1 MIIIEKRNPLIP
13 KNKKMDWIKNIKNI
27 FSIKKAFVETSWN
40 WIDDWLFVDL
50 FNEYSSR
57 DLHKLSKTDYLNFY
71 KWRCFVAVWT
81 IAQAVS
87 QLDRQ
92 VTDGKW
98 KPINDPLLDLI
109 SDEFL
114 LNVVSYMKLNGWVYI
129 WKNMVWN
136 KVVNLHI
143 LRPDLV
149 HAILNDT
156 KTAIDHYDYNYSP
169 NKKKR
174 FEVDEIISIQ
184 NFNPLYPYPLNIDW
198 LSDVQAIA
206 TAIDA
211 DYQASKW
218 NWKFFYNNASVDG
231 VLETEQNLSPE
242 NVEKIQNKRDQ
253 KYRWTDNAHKI
264 WILTGGLK
272 YRAVNPSQKEMD
284 FVESRRFNR
293 DEILWFFKV
302 PKAMIGLWE
311 WNGNNLNVRAYEQIF
326 ARQVVKPLAKRIA
339 RSLNYEL
346 FGEWK
351 WFEFVNIVPN
361 DLEQTRQDWLA
372 NWMTL
377 NEFRATRNLPP
388 VKDGDKLRSAYI
400 LGAYGAWSDAW
411 NQDQEVVDLDKEFE
425 QPIMKNLELKKKID
439 WIIEKS
445 IKEKT
450 RWTEEYNQKYRER
463 KMERNNKF
471 DQLYLDKIEKIFEK
485 QQKEILSEYKTRY
498 KENVKEWK
506 SIKIDKKAEM
516 KFPLLSIEKRAL
528 IYYQFLKETQN
539 ELVKTEAEQAL
550 IEVWLVH
557 DFVISDSLE
566 KQLMKNIQKFAWSID
581 TDTNKKLQNN
591 FEKILSE
598 WLSFD
603 QGKDLLL
610 ETFTELKT
618 SRAELIVRTET
629 VRAWNWG
636 SELWRK
642 ESGVVEKK
650 QRYTALD
657 ERVCEYCWPMNWKIV
672 WLWENYF
679 DKWDVLI
686 WVNGGEMK
694 LDYSATPYPPLHCN
708 CRCVILPVIE

>member
-27 FSIKKAFVETSWN
+27 FSTKKAFVETDWR

-57 DLHKLSKTDYLNFY
+57 DLHKLSKTDYLSFY

-81 IAQAVS
+81 IAQSVA

-114 LNVVSYMKLNGWVYI
+114 LNVVSYMKLNGGVYI
-129 WKNMVWN
+129 WKNKVWN
-136 KVVNLHI
+136 KVVELQI
-143 LRPDLV
+143 LRPDLC
-149 HAILNDT
+149 HAILNST
-156 KTAIDHYDYNYSP
+156 KTAVDHYDYILSP
-169 NKKKR
+169 EKKMR
-174 FEVDEIISIQ
+174 FEKDEIISIQ
-184 NFNPLYPYPLNIDW
+184 NFNPRFPYPLNIEW

-206 TAIDA
+206 TAIDT

-218 NWKFFYNNASVDG
+218 SWKFFYNNASVDG
-231 VLETEQNLSPE
+231 VLETDQDLSPE
-242 NVEKIQNKRDQ
+242 KVDIIQNKWDQ

-272 YRAVNPSQKEMD
+272 YKPTNPNQKEMD

-302 PKAMIGLWE
+302 PKAMIWLWE
-311 WNGNNLNVRAYEQIF
+311 WNGANLNVRAYEQIF
-326 ARQVVKPLAKRIA
+326 ARQVVKPLAKRIQWV
-339 RSLNYEL
+339 LNYEL

-351 WFEFVNIVPN
+351 RFEFVNIVPS
-361 DLEQTRQDWLA
+361 DLEQTRQDRLA
-372 NWMTL
+372 NGMTL

-400 LGAYGAWSDAW
+400 MWSYGSWSDAW
-411 NQDQEVVDLDKEFE
+411 NQEQEIVDLDKEVE
-425 QPIMKNLELKKKID
+425 KPIMKDLVLKKKIE
-439 WIIEKS
+439 WIIEKNV
-445 IKEKT
+445 KEKI
-450 RWTEEYNQKYRER
+450 RWTEEYNQKYWET

-471 DQLYLDKIEKIFEK
+471 DQLYLDKIEKVFEK
-485 QQKEILSEYKTRY
+485 QQKEILAEYKKRH
-498 KENVKEWK
+498 KENVVEWK
-506 SIKIDKKAEM
+506 SIKVDKKAEM

-528 IYYQFLKETQN
+528 IYYQFLKDTQN
-539 ELVKTEAEQAL
+539 ELVKTEAEEWL
-550 IEVWLVH
+550 IEVWLVQ
-557 DFVISDSLE
+557 DFVISETLE
-566 KQLMKNIQKFAWSID
+566 KQLMKNIEKFAWSID
-581 TDTNKKLQNN
+581 TDTNKKLQRN
-591 FEKILSE
+591 FEQILAQ

-603 QGKDLLL
+603 EWKDLLL
-610 ETFTELKT
+610 ETFDELKT

-642 ESGVVEKK
+642 QSGVVEKK

-657 ERVCEYCWPMNWKIV
+657 ERVCEFCWPMNWKIV
-672 WLWENYF
+672 WIDENYF
-679 DKWDVLI
+679 DKWNVLI
-686 WVNGGEMK
+686 GANWHELK
-694 LDYSATPYPPLHCN
+694 LDYSATPYPPLHPN

>member
-1 MIIIEKRNPLIP
+1 
-13 KNKKMDWIKNIKNI
+13 MDWIKNIKNL
-27 FSIKKAFVETSWN
+27 FSTKKWFVETNSH

-81 IAQAVS
+81 IAQAVA

-114 LNVVSYMKLNGWVYI
+114 LNVVSYMKLNGGVYI

-136 KVVNLHI
+136 KVVRLDI

-156 KTAIDHYDYNYSP
+156 KTSIDHYDYNLTP
-169 NKKKR
+169 NKKRR

-184 NFNPLYPYPLNIDW
+184 NFNPRFPYPLNIEW

-242 NVEKIQNKRDQ
+242 NVEIIQNKWDQ
-253 KYRWTDNAHKI
+253 KYRWTDNAHKV

-272 YRAVNPSQKEMD
+272 YKPVNASQKEMD

-293 DEILWFFKV
+293 DEILWFFRV
-302 PKAMIGLWE
+302 PKAMIWLWE
-311 WNGNNLNVRAYEQIF
+311 WSWNNLNVRAYQGIF
-326 ARQVVKPLAKRIA
+326 AREVVKPLATRIA
-339 RSLNYEL
+339 EAFNYEL
-346 FGEWK
+346 FGEWVR
-351 WFEFVNIVPN
+351 FEFVNIVPT
-361 DLEQTRQDWLA
+361 DLEQTRQDRLA
-372 NWMTL
+372 NAMTL

-388 VKDGDKLRSAYI
+388 VADWDKLRSAYI
-400 LGAYGAWSDAW
+400 LGVWGAWSDAG
-411 NQDQEVVDLDKEFE
+411 NEEQEIVDLDKWLNFPE
-425 QPIMKNLELKKKID
+425 MKNLELKGKVQG
-439 WIIEKS
+439 IIEKK
-445 IKEKT
+445 IKENT
-450 RWTEEYNQKYRER
+450 RWTEEYNQKYWER
-463 KMERNNKF
+463 KIQRNNKF
-471 DQLYLDKIEKIFEK
+471 DEIYFAKIQRVFEK
-485 QQKEILSEYKTRY
+485 QEREILKEYKSRY

-506 SIKIDKKAEM
+506 SMKVNKKAEL
-516 KFPLLSIEKRAL
+516 KFPLLSMAKRGL
-528 IYYQFLKETQN
+528 IYYSYLKDAQD
-539 ELVKTEAEQAL
+539 ELVKMEAEQAL
-550 IEVWLVH
+550 IEVWIVR
-557 DFVISDSLE
+557 DFIISEALE
-566 KQLMKNIQKFAWSID
+566 KQLMKNIEKFAWSID
-581 TDTNKKLQNN
+581 EDTNKKLVAD
-591 FEKILSE
+591 FTTILEK

-603 QGKDLLL
+603 NWKDLLL
-610 ETFTELKT
+610 STFNELKT
-618 SRAELIVRTET
+618 TRADLIVRTET
-629 VRAWNWG
+629 IRAWNRW
-636 SELWRK
+636 SQIWRE

-657 ERVCEYCWPMNWKIV
+657 ERVCEFCWPMNWKII
-672 WLWENYF
+672 WLNENF
-679 DKWDVLI
+679 FNQGNVLI
-686 WVNGGEMK
+686 GADGHEMK
-694 LDYSATPYPPLHCN
+694 LDYSNTPYPPLHPN
-708 CRCVILPVIE
+708 CRCVILPVVE

>member
-1 MIIIEKRNPLIP
+1 
-13 KNKKMDWIKNIKNI
+13 MDWIKNIKNL
-27 FSIKKAFVETSWN
+27 FSTKKWFVETNSH

-81 IAQAVS
+81 IAQAVA

-114 LNVVSYMKLNGWVYI
+114 LNVVSYMKLNGGVYI

-136 KVVNLHI
+136 KVARLDI

-156 KTAIDHYDYNYSP
+156 KTSIDHYEYNLTP
-169 NKKKR
+169 NKKRR

-184 NFNPLYPYPLNIDW
+184 NFNPRFPYPLNIEW

-242 NVEKIQNKRDQ
+242 NVEIIQNKWDQ
-253 KYRWTDNAHKI
+253 KYRWTDNAHKV

-272 YRAVNPSQKEMD
+272 YKPVNASQKEMD

-293 DEILWFFKV
+293 DEILWFFRV
-302 PKAMIGLWE
+302 PKAMIWLWE
-311 WNGNNLNVRAYEQIF
+311 WDNALNVRAFEQIF
-326 ARQVVKPLAKRIA
+326 AKQVVKPLAKRIA
-339 RSLNYEL
+339 WALNYEL

-361 DLEQTRQDWLA
+361 DLEQTRQDRLA
-372 NWMTL
+372 NGITL

-400 LGAYGAWSDAW
+400 MWSYGAGSEAW
-411 NQDQEVVDLDKEFE
+411 NQDQEVVDLDKEVE
-425 QPIMKNLELKKKID
+425 KPIMKDLCLKKKID
-439 WIIEKS
+439 WIIEKN
-445 IKEKT
+445 IKEKI
-450 RWTEEYNQKYRER
+450 RWTEEYNQKYWET

-471 DQLYLDKIEKIFEK
+471 DQLYLDKIERVFEK
-485 QQKEILSEYKTRY
+485 QQKEILAEYKKRH
-498 KENVKEWK
+498 KENVVEWK
-506 SIKIDKKAEM
+506 SVKVDKKAEM
-516 KFPLLSIEKRAL
+516 KFPLLSIQKWAL
-528 IYYQFLKETQN
+528 IYYQYLKSTQD
-539 ELVKTEAEQAL
+539 ELVKTEAEEAL
-550 IEVWLVH
+550 IEVWLVQ
-557 DFVISDSLE
+557 DFVISETLE
-566 KQLMKNIQKFAWSID
+566 KQLMKNIEKFAWSID
-581 TDTNKKLQNN
+581 IDTNKKLQSN
-591 FEKILSE
+591 FEQILSQ
-598 WLSFD
+598 WLSFEEW
-603 QGKDLLL
+603 KELLL
-610 ETFTELKT
+610 ETFTDLKT
-618 SRAELIVRTET
+618 TRAELIVRTET
-629 VRAWNWG
+629 VRAWNWW

-642 ESGVVEKK
+642 ESGVVEQKE
-650 QRYTALD
+650 RYTALD
-657 ERVCEYCWPMNWKIV
+657 ERVCEFCWPMNWKII

-679 DKWDVLI
+679 DKWNVLI
-686 WVNGGEMK
+686 GADWHEMK
-694 LDYSATPYPPLHCN
+694 LDYSATPFPPLHPN
-708 CRCVILPVIE
+708 CRCVILPVIK

>member
-1 MIIIEKRNPLIP
+1 
-13 KNKKMDWIKNIKNI
+13 MDWIKNIKKI
-27 FSIKKAFVETSWN
+27 FSTKKAFVETNWN
-40 WIDDWLFVDL
+40 WFDDWLFVDL
-50 FNEYSSR
+50 MNEYSSR

-71 KWRCFVAVWT
+71 KGRCFVAIST
-81 IAQAVS
+81 IAQSVA

-92 VTDGKW
+92 VTDWKG

-114 LNVVSYMKLNGWVYI
+114 LNIVAYMKLNGGVYI
-129 WKNMVWN
+129 RKNMVWN
-136 KVVNLHI
+136 KVFDLQI

-149 HAILNDT
+149 HTILNDS
-156 KTAIDHYDYNYSP
+156 KTEIDHYEYAYSP
-169 NKKKR
+169 DKKR
-174 FEVDEIISIQ
+174 RFEKEEIISIQ
-184 NFNPLYPYPLNIDW
+184 NFNPRFPYPLNIDW

-231 VLETEQNLSPE
+231 VLETDQDLSPE
-242 NVEKIQNKRDQ
+242 KVNIIQNKWDQ

-272 YRAVNPSQKEMD
+272 YRPTNPSQKEMD

-293 DEILWFFKV
+293 DEILGFFGV
-302 PKAMIGLWE
+302 PKAMIWLWE
-311 WNGNNLNVRAYEQIF
+311 WNGQNLNVRAFEQIF
-326 ARQVVKPLAKRIA
+326 ASKVIKPLARRIQWV
-339 RSLNYEL
+339 LNYEL

-351 WFEFVNIVPN
+351 RFEFVNIVPS
-361 DLEQTRQDWLA
+361 DFEQTRQDRLA

-388 VKDGDKLRSAYI
+388 LKDGDKLRSAYI
-400 LGAYGAWSDAW
+400 LWMGGAWSDAG
-411 NQDQEVVDLDKEFE
+411 NEEQEIIDLDKEVE
-425 QPIMKNLELKKKID
+425 KPIMKDLVLKKKID
-439 WIIEKS
+439 WIIEKNV
-445 IKEKT
+445 KEKI
-450 RWTEEYNQKYRER
+450 RWTEEYNQKYWEQ
-463 KMERNNKF
+463 KMERNNVF
-471 DQLYLDKIEKIFEK
+471 DQLYMDKIQKVFAK
-485 QQKEILSEYKTRY
+485 QEKEILSEYKKWY
-498 KENVKEWK
+498 KENVTEWK
-506 SIKIDKKAEM
+506 SIKLNKKAEM

-528 IYYQFLKETQN
+528 IYYQFLKDTQN
-539 ELVKTEAEQAL
+539 ELVKTEAEQWL
-550 IEVWLVH
+550 IEVWLVQ
-557 DFVISDSLE
+557 DFVISTSLE
-566 KQLMKNIQKFAWSID
+566 KQLMKNIEKFAWSID
-581 TDTNKKLQNN
+581 TDTNKKLQTN

-603 QGKDLLL
+603 QWKDLLL
-610 ETFTELKT
+610 DTFNELKT

-657 ERVCEYCWPMNWKIV
+657 ERVCEFCWPMNWKII

-679 DKWDVLI
+679 DKWNVLI
-686 WVNGGEMK
+686 GANGHELK

>member
-1 MIIIEKRNPLIP
+1 MG
-13 KNKKMDWIKNIKNI
+13 WINNIKSI
-27 FSIKKAFVETSWN
+27 FSTKKWFVETSWSDLED
-40 WIDDWLFVDL
+40 WIFVDL
-50 FNEYSSR
+50 FKEYSSR

-71 KWRCFVAVWT
+71 KGRCFVAVST
-81 IAQAVS
+81 IAQAVAG
-87 QLDRQ
+87 LDRQ
-92 VTDGKW
+92 VTDWKG

-109 SDEFL
+109 TDDLL
-114 LNVVSYMKLNGWVYI
+114 LNIVSYMKLNGGAYI
-129 WKNMVWN
+129 RKNKVWN
-136 KVVNLHI
+136 KVVELFL

-149 HAILNDT
+149 KPVFNAERT
-156 KTAIDHYDYNYSP
+156 KIESYEYVIWP
-169 NKKKR
+169 NKTR
-174 FEVDEIISIQ
+174 SFDPEEIISIQ
-184 NFNPLYPYPLNIDW
+184 NFNPRFPYPLNVDW

-242 NVEKIQNKRDQ
+242 SVEKIQNKRDQ
-253 KYRWTDNAHKI
+253 KYRWTNNAHKI

-272 YRAVNPSQKEMD
+272 YRPMNASQKEMD

-293 DEILWFFKV
+293 DEILWFFRV
-302 PKAMIGLWE
+302 PKAMIWLWE
-311 WNGNNLNVRAYEQIF
+311 WDNALNVRSFEQIF
-326 ARQVVKPLAKRIA
+326 ARQVIKPLAKRIM
-339 RSLNYEL
+339 RKLNYEL

-351 WFEFVNIVPN
+351 RFEFVNIVPN
-361 DLEQTRQDWLA
+361 DLEQTRQDRLA

-400 LGAYGAWSDAW
+400 LGAYGAWSEDW
-411 NQDQEVVDLDKEFE
+411 NAEQEVVDLDKEIE
-425 QPIMKNLELKKKID
+425 KPIMKDLQLKNKID
-439 WIIEKS
+439 WMIEKGV
-445 IKEKT
+445 KEQI
-450 RWTEEYNQKYRER
+450 RWTEEYNQKYREQ

-471 DQLYLDKIEKIFEK
+471 DQLYMDKIQKVFAK
-485 QQKEILSEYKTRY
+485 QQKEILSEYKAWY
-498 KENVKEWK
+498 KENVTEWK
-506 SIKIDKKAEM
+506 SIRADKKAEM

-528 IYYQFLKETQN
+528 IYYQFLKDTQD
-539 ELVKTEAEQAL
+539 ELVKTEAEQWL
-550 IEVWLVH
+550 IEVWLMQN
-557 DFVISDSLE
+557 FTISDSLE
-566 KQLMKNIQKFAWSID
+566 KQLMKNIEKFAWSID

-591 FEKILSE
+591 FEQILSE

-603 QGKDLLL
+603 EWKDLLL
-610 ETFTELKT
+610 STFDELKT

-657 ERVCEYCWPMNWKIV
+657 ERVCEFCWPMNWKIV
-672 WLWENYF
+672 WLSENYF
-679 DKWDVLI
+679 NKNDVLI
-686 WVNGGEMK
+686 GANGHELK